1 MNPTFLLP
9 VTTPEAKRE
18 FLQFE
23 QVDRCPACQSP
34 RIRTAITPDI
44 AQCPA
49 CHLYFR
55 NPRPTQAE
63 IARSYNTGGT
73 FEAWQAEESA
83 RAAMWQR
90 RLDIVRRFIGS
101 GRLLDV
107 GTGDGR
113 FLDSAKQ
120 AGFEVV
126 GTEVSETGAAYAQDR
141 GLDVQLGQITDL
153 DFPPQSFDVAT
164 IWHVLEHVPDPAGVL
179 RQVHALLRPNG
190 VLVVAVPNE
199 ENFFL
204 RQRFGQAKASPFD
217 PLTFGGE
224 IHLTYF
230 RPSTLRS
237 TLRTAAFEVL
247 EFGVDDAYHVRD
259 LKMRLKLPLQ
269 KALARMF
276 QWHFAV
282 AMCAICRRS
291 TV

>member
-34 RIRTAITPDI
+34 LIRTAITPDI
-44 AQCPA
+44 GQCTK
-49 CHLYFR
+49 CELYFR

-63 IARSYNTGGT
+63 IARSYDTGGT
-73 FEAWQAEESA
+73 FDAWQKEEPA
-83 RAAMWQR
+83 RATMWQR
-90 RLDIVRRFIGS
+90 RLEIVRRFAGQ

-113 FLDSAKQ
+113 FLATAQ
-120 AGFEVV
+120 PAGYEVV
-126 GTEVSETGAAYAQDR
+126 GTEVSEAGAGYARER
-141 GLDVQLGQITDL
+141 GFKTHLGQITDL
-153 DFPPQSFDVAT
+153 ALPAASVDVAT
-164 IWHVLEHVPDPAGVL
+164 IWHVLEHVPDPGAVL
-179 RQVHALLRPNG
+179 RKVHALLRPG
-190 VLVVAVPNE
+190 GILAVAVPNE

-204 RQRFGQAKASPFD
+204 RQRVGKAKTSPFD

-237 TLRTAAFEVL
+237 TLRTAAFDVL
-247 EFGVDDAYHVRD
+247 EFGVDDIYHVRD
-259 LKMRLKLPLQ
+259 LKMRLKLPVQ
-269 KALARMF
+269 QALARML

-282 AMCAICRRS
+282 AMYAICRRPS
-291 TV
+291 A